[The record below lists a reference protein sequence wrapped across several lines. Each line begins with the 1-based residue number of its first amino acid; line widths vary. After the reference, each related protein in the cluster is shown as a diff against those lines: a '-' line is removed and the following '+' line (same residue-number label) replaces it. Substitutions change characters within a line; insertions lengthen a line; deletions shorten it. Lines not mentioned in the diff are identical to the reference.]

1 MTLVRYEPI
10 SLFDQFNRE
19 INRIVNGTTALG
31 NTSQERD
38 WMPAVD
44 IREEDD
50 RYILAA
56 DLPGVER
63 KDVDVT
69 LEDGVMTIR
78 GERHVETE
86 EKREGFHRRERVHG
100 AFLRQFTLP
109 DTVNAEQISATVKDG
124 VLEVVIPKQDK
135 PEPRKIAVG

>member
-1 MTLVRYEPI
+1 MAIVRYEPL

-19 INRIVNGTTALG
+19 INRLIGGVPAQANTA
-31 NTSQERD
+31 QEHN
-38 WMPAVD
+38 WVPAVD
-44 IREEDD
+44 IREEET
-50 RYILAA
+50 RFVLAA

-69 LEDGVMTIR
+69 LEDGVLTIR
-78 GERHVETE
+78 GERRAESE
-86 EKREGFHRRERVHG
+86 EKREGIHRRERVHG

-124 VLEVVIPKQDK
+124 VLEVTIPKQDK
-135 PEPRKIAVG
+135 PEPRRITVN